1 MENEKRERIVIRKTK
16 PEVSKEQKAGFAL
29 VLITSVMSIV
39 LGGFYMSRHLASPFD
54 FEYVGPRFLS
64 VAEQRAEE
72 LSTQKNSD
80 TDEDGLSDYDELYT
94 YHTSPYLKD
103 TDGDGV
109 SDPEEIKAGT
119 DPNCLSD
126 SCGADANSAFENAG
140 NQLLENLPPLD
151 PSIQQTIEGGLP
163 EATPGD
169 VSALEG
175 MTAPDIRQ
183 LLLDN
188 GATADQVDALSDD
201 EIMVLYND
209 VLANLETSTTTQN

>member
-1 MENEKRERIVIRKTK
+1 MIRKTK

-29 VLITSVMSIV
+29 VLITGTMSIV

-64 VAEQRAEE
+64 VAEQRAQE
-72 LSTQKNSD
+72 LETQRSSD
-80 TDEDGLSDYDELYT
+80 TDEDGLNDYDELYT

-103 TDGDGV
+103 TDGDEV

-119 DPNCLSD
+119 DPNCLGD
-126 SCGADANSAFENAG
+126 SCDLNTNNAFENAG
-140 NQLLENLPPLD
+140 NELLENLPPLD
-151 PSIQQTIEGGLP
+151 PGIQQTIENGLP
-163 EATPGD
+163 ATTAND
-169 VSALEG
+169 LTALKG

-183 LLLDN
+183 LLLEN
-188 GATADQVDALSDD
+188 GATANQVDALTDE

-209 VLANLETSTTTQN
+209 VLANLDTGTTTQN